1 MRTFCRAPRS
11 AAWLLS
17 ALTLLAL
24 PLLAMRPANP
34 TPMARAEQQLPAPV
48 NGPIL
53 VLDQRGSI
61 SSMVQIT
68 PQHDEILAVEGG
80 RVTRV
85 LARGLTTYSCCVGP
99 APSPRGRY
107 VAFTQTDA
115 YLPKRVVD
123 TKGLWLTT
131 SDGQRTARLF
141 PAPVPPNPGEP
152 FDIAAVAWSPD
163 RYTLAYAVDLFTDAS
178 VAPSLLRGSG
188 LWLAPYDKPNRR
200 RLVFPFAPGGAYAP
214 ILTTACGRGF
224 SNPAFYPVSW
234 APDGRTVAASLTCIV
249 PTPSSIK
256 GVQAI
261 LAIDTSAGRA
271 RVLVQSGRDAA
282 FAPGAP
288 ALAYVTGDED
298 GKAPSTLW
306 VADAQGQHARK
317 LVTVQGQLTS
327 PAWAPDGRSIA
338 YIVGSPDPGQGT
350 TAIRTVDVATSQVR
364 TVLAANQQ
372 GQPLLPAGGHFTRLA
387 WMHTR
392 V

>member
-1 MRTFCRAPRS
+1 MMATRLAPRR
-11 AAWLLS
+11 AAALLG
-17 ALTLLAL
+17 AVALLAL
-24 PLLAMRPANP
+24 PATRPANP
-34 TPMARAEQQLPAPV
+34 TPLSRAAQQPHASV
-48 NGPIL
+48 NGAIL
-53 VLDQRGSI
+53 VLDQRGST

-68 PQHDEILAVEGG
+68 PRHDEILAVEGG

-85 LARGLTTYSCCVGP
+85 LARGLTTYSCCVGL

-115 YLPKRVVD
+115 YLPKRIVD

-131 SDGQRTARLF
+131 SDGQRTTRLF
-141 PAPVPPNPGEP
+141 PAPAPANPGEP

-163 RYTLAYAVDLFTDAS
+163 RYTLAYAVDLFTDTN
-178 VAPSLLRGSG
+178 VAPSLLQGSG
-188 LWLAPYDKPNRR
+188 LWLAPYDKPNQR

-249 PTPSSIK
+249 PTPSSIR
-256 GVQAI
+256 GVQAV
-261 LAIDTSAGRA
+261 LAIDTRTGRA
-271 RVLVQSGRDAA
+271 RVLVENGRDAA

-288 ALAYVTGDED
+288 ALAYVTGDEG

-317 LVTVQGQLTS
+317 LVTVQGQLIS
-327 PAWAPDGRSIA
+327 PAWSPDGRAIA
-338 YIVGSPDPGQGT
+338 YVVGSPYPGQGT
-350 TAIRTVDVATSQVR
+350 TAIRTVDVATGQIQ
-364 TVLAANQQ
+364 TVLTANQP
-372 GQPLLPAGGHFTRLA
+372 GQPLLPTGGHFTRLA
-387 WMHTR
+387 WMHSR